1 MFLGRLEFRERKKR
15 RIGIL
20 TAGGDAPGLNAVIR
34 GVVKSATLAGY
45 EVIGFCRGYEGLL
58 APVEY
63 KILDYRNTSGILSQ
77 GGTILGTTNKGRFQ
91 CTIGEDQRVG
101 VAPELLQQVKK
112 TLSELDVEGLICVGG
127 DGSLTVAQRLFE
139 AGIPVVGVPKTI
151 DNDLSS
157 TVFTFGF
164 DSAVASATDAL
175 DRLHTTAASH
185 GRVMIL
191 EVMGRHAGWIALHA
205 GIAGGGDVILIPEIT
220 WSYEGICRQITAR
233 DSMGKN
239 FTLIVVAE
247 GAQLPEGDHVVQ
259 EVPPLGG
266 QVRLGGIGHRLA
278 AEIERRL
285 DRECRVVV
293 LGHLQRGGGPT
304 AFDRVL
310 ATQFAVHA
318 VQLLSDK
325 KYGQMIAYRPPHI
338 ESVRLEDAIS
348 KLSRVN
354 PHGPEVRSARAL
366 GISLGDD
373 PVSSGCGAPDCESIP
388 GSISMVSVPVFA

>member
-1 MFLGRLEFRERKKR
+1 MSGKKK

-34 GVVKSATLAGY
+34 GVVKSATLANF
-45 EVIGFCRGYEGLL
+45 EVVGFCRGYEGLL
-58 APVEY
+58 PPVEY
-63 KILDYRNTSGILSQ
+63 KLLDYRNTSGILSQ
-77 GGTILGTTNKGRFQ
+77 GGTILGTTNKGRFH

-101 VAPELLQQVKK
+101 VAPELIQQVRN
-112 TLSELDVEGLICVGG
+112 TLTELNVEGLICVGG

-205 GIAGGGDVILIPEIT
+205 GVAGGGDVILIPEIA
-220 WSYEGICRQITAR
+220 WSFEGICRQITSR

-247 GAQLPEGDHVVQ
+247 GAQLPDGDHVLQ
-259 EVPPLGG
+259 KAPPTCG

-278 AEIERRL
+278 AEIEQRL

-318 VQLLSDK
+318 VQLLREG
-325 KYGQMIAYRPPHI
+325 KYGQMVAYRPPHI
-338 ESVRLEDAIS
+338 ENVRLEDAIS

-354 PHGPEVRSARAL
+354 PDGPEVRSARAL

-373 PVSSGCGAPDCESIP
+373 PVSPVSIASDCGTVP
-388 GSISMVSVPVFA
+388 GSIAIESVPVLA